1 LPEPLSTS
9 SPSDAA
15 AAGTDTLRA
24 SGGSCWGSSQFLTT
38 PLRVPDDTS
47 VSTPPRSATPRRICR
62 SSSVQVEIEA
72 LGRDVL
78 RGHVQDAVAETWD
91 DALEHEVL
99 ADEEQRQQLPTFVDQ
114 FGEAC

>member
-1 LPEPLSTS
+1 
-9 SPSDAA
+9 
-15 AAGTDTLRA
+15 
-24 SGGSCWGSSQFLTT
+24 
-38 PLRVPDDTS
+38 
-47 VSTPPRSATPRRICR
+47 
-62 SSSVQVEIEA
+62 VEIEA